1 MLKRIEGAANMKE
14 IHEDGSIKISLFKLV
29 LYLLHQV
36 HRVMEQGDCYSQMKL
51 IPQLGHY
58 ELEQR
63 DYANKELAQ
72 AVGQYLANDG
82 KFIIYLSE
90 NDGCHEIFD
99 DDDEL

>member
-1 MLKRIEGAANMKE
+1 
-14 IHEDGSIKISLFKLV
+14 
-29 LYLLHQV
+29 
-36 HRVMEQGDCYSQMKL
+36 MKL